1 MGGILTSPSITVL
14 ALFAAFGCGTA
25 TYYRSRHYK
34 TVRAQAVLVF
44 TLVAFVALAFF
55 VVRVNPYPVPR
66 FSGRIWAF
74 IALTMLLSGAVLL
87 AFGARR
93 MRGRLSLPQITS
105 LLPKSIR
112 ELTPEQMR
120 ELLPPRFHAH
130 KLHDARALVFA
141 ELSEMSPAT
150 LRTLSPEKLR
160 TALRRGIPRS
170 ILDQR

>member
-1 MGGILTSPSITVL
+1 MSPAITIL
-14 ALFAAFGCGTA
+14 ALFAALGCGTVS
-25 TYYRSRHYK
+25 YYRSRHYK
-34 TVRAQAVLVF
+34 TARARAILFF
-44 TLVAFVALAFF
+44 TLAAFIALAFY
-55 VVRVNPYPVPR
+55 VVLVNPYPVPR
-66 FSGRIWAF
+66 DARRIWALL
-74 IALTMLLSGAVLL
+74 ALALLLSGLTLL
-87 AFGARR
+87 ALGTRR
-93 MRGRLSLPQITS
+93 ARGRLSLPQIYS

-130 KLHDARALVFA
+130 KLHDARAIAFA
-141 ELSEMSPAT
+141 QLSEMSPAA